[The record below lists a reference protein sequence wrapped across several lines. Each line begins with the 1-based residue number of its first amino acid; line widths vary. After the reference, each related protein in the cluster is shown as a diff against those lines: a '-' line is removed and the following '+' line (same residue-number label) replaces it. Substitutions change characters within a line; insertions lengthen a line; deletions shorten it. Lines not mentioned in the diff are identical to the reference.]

1 MKLTIQQMALMSRL
15 LDEALPLDEAD
26 RRRWLADL
34 SPDYQDLAHTLRA
47 ALLPDATRSAE
58 LQSFLETPP
67 SLEDVDA
74 NSGLLPG
81 ANVGPY
87 VLLRSLGA
95 GGMAEVWL
103 ARRADGAFKREVAL
117 KLPLIRQLRRDLAQR
132 FAVERDILASLE
144 HPNIARLYD
153 AGIDTSG
160 YPYLAM
166 EYVQGQPLT
175 DWCDAQSS
183 GLSDRLKL
191 FRQVLEAV
199 RFAHEKQVIH
209 RDLKPSNILVT
220 QSAQVRLLDFGVAKL
235 LEGDDADKTS
245 LTSIYGR
252 ALTPDYASPEL
263 LRGDLVDVR
272 SDVYSLGVLLY
283 ELLTGIRPYR
293 LKSAASMGLL
303 DQAIGTLEI
312 KKPSMLAGPPASP
325 DRTLATDVSARQ
337 LRGDLDAIALKALD
351 REPSKRYQS
360 AAAFAEDIESYL
372 ARKPIRARPARV
384 TDRMYKFALR
394 NRSAVVVAAMALA
407 AIIVTVGYTLH
418 RENATQARI
427 GESAAALPVSI
438 HAGAMRA
445 TNDASATAGPTVPER
460 SVAVLPFVDM
470 SEKKDQAYFADG
482 LAEELLDLLARVP
495 NLKVPARSSSFFF
508 KGSSMRIRNVGH
520 DLGVAYVLEGGVRKA
535 GDTIRVSVQLVR
547 ADTGYQVWSDTYER
561 NVRDIFKVQDEI
573 SAAVIDA
580 LKLRLSSPGPQIA
593 ERRTANPEAYDQ
605 YLRGKHLFQ
614 LGDYDGLLAARDAY
628 RRAIELDPNFAPA
641 FAGLANVE
649 YLTVKDFS
657 DTDQPDVIRRAM
669 DYADHAVALAP
680 ALAEAYSE
688 RALLR
693 LNQYDWAGAQ
703 ADLQKALALDPN
715 DVKANRRMVLVQLS
729 LGNVVAALP
738 AQLHVVDLDPLDMS
752 SLEILGMSY
761 YFADQGAEARRT
773 FAKVRVFSPNFDGL
787 SGNAGFSYLAD
798 GQASAARREC
808 EPHLDDT
815 ARACLAAAEHAL
827 GHDERSQTILADLI
841 ANHPRRACYF
851 IAKAYGFSGNSA
863 FAFEWLDRAF
873 SSQAKLLTDVKSE
886 PAFRAWHGDPR
897 YLALLRKMKLPE

>member
-1 MKLTIQQMALMSRL
+1 MKLTIQHMAVMSRL
-15 LDEALPLDEAD
+15 LDEALPLDEAG
-26 RRRWLADL
+26 RRLWLAEL
-34 SPDYQDLAHTLRA
+34 SPEYQDLAQALRA
-47 ALLPDATRSAE
+47 ALLPDATQSAAV
-58 LQSFLETPP
+58 QSFLEMPP
-67 SLEDVDA
+67 ELPVVDMA
-74 NSGLLPG
+74 NDMQLG

-87 VLLRSLGA
+87 ELIRSLGA

-117 KLPLIRQLRRDLAQR
+117 KLPLPTHLRRDLAQR
-132 FAVERDILASLE
+132 FEVERDILASLE

-153 AGIDTSG
+153 AGIDISG
-160 YPYLAM
+160 RPYLAM
-166 EYVQGQPLT
+166 EYIQGRPLT
-175 DWCDAQSS
+175 DWCDAQNS

-191 FRQVLEAV
+191 FLQVLEAV
-199 RFAHEKQVIH
+199 RFAHAKQVIH

-220 QSAQVRLLDFGVAKL
+220 ESGQVRLLDFGVAKL
-235 LEGDDADKTS
+235 LEADNADKTA

-263 LRGDLVDVR
+263 LRGDLVDAR

-283 ELLTGIRPYR
+283 ELLTGSRPYR
-293 LKSAASMGLL
+293 LKSAASIGLL
-303 DQAIGTLEI
+303 EQAIGTLEI
-312 KKPSMLAGPPASP
+312 RKPSTLDSVPNADCAPAGAGW
-325 DRTLATDVSARQ
+325 ARQ
-337 LRGDLDAIALKALD
+337 LRGDLDAIVLKALD

-360 AAAFAEDIESYL
+360 AAAFAEDIERYL
-372 ARKPIRARPARV
+372 ARKPIRARPARI
-384 TDRMYKFALR
+384 TDRFYKFSQR
-394 NRSAVVVAAMALA
+394 NRSAVVVAAVAFT
-407 AIIVTVGYTLH
+407 AIIVTVGYTIH
-418 RENATQARI
+418 REAATRAMSART
-427 GESAAALPVSI
+427 AVFPVSI
-438 HAGAMRA
+438 HAGAPPA
-445 TNDASATAGPTVPER
+445 TIDASTRTGPAAPER
-460 SVAVLPFVDM
+460 SVAVLAFVDM

-482 LAEELLDLLARVP
+482 LAEELLDLLAQVP
-495 NLKVPARSSSFFF
+495 DLKVPARSSSFSFR
-508 KGSSMRIRNVGH
+508 GGGVRVRDVGH

-535 GDTIRVSVQLVR
+535 RDTIRVSVQLVR

-573 SAAVIDA
+573 SAAVVDA

-593 ERRTANPEAYDQ
+593 ERRTADPDAYDQ

-628 RRAIELDPNFAPA
+628 RRAIELDPNFGPA

-669 DYADHAVALAP
+669 EHADHAVVLAP
-680 ALAEAYSE
+680 ELAEVYSE

-693 LNQYDWAGAQ
+693 LNQYDWTGAE
-703 ADLQKALALDPN
+703 ADLKRALTLDPS
-715 DVKANRRMVLVQLS
+715 DVKANRRMVLLQLS
-729 LGNVVAALP
+729 LGNVDAAVAA
-738 AQLHVVDLDPLDMS
+738 QRHVVDLDPLDMN

-761 YFADQGAEARRT
+761 YFAGLGDEARRT
-773 FAKVRVFSPNFDGL
+773 FEKVRVFSPNFEGL

-798 GQASAARREC
+798 SQPAAARREC
-808 EPHLDDT
+808 ELHPDDT

-827 GHDERSQTILADLI
+827 GHDERSQAILADLI
-841 ANHPRRACYF
+841 AAHPRRACYF

-863 FAFEWLDRAF
+863 LAFAWLDRAF
-873 SSQAKLLTDVKSE
+873 SAQAKYLTDLKSE

-897 YLALLRKMKLPE
+897 YLAFLRKMKLPE